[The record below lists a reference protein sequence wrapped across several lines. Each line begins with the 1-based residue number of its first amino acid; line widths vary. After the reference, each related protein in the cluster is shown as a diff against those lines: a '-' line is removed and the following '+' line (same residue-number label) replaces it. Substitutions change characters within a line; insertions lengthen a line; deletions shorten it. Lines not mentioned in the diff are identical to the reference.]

1 MFAFGSVIGEC
12 FVFVQD
18 KEGRIYTWANERVA
32 GEFFESVKNRYH
44 MYQIDNDLS
53 RAMLVER
60 GSVGEA
66 PAEVI
71 PNETQK
77 LLLYESYIYKSLL
90 SWFPMEE
97 ML

>member
-18 KEGRIYTWANERVA
+18 KEGRIYTWANEKTAR
-32 GEFFESVKNRYH
+32 EFFESVKNRYH

-53 RAMLVER
+53 HATLVEQ

-71 PNETQK
+71 PDETQK
-77 LLLYESYIYKSLL
+77 LLLYKSYIYQSLL
-90 SWFPMEE
+90 SWFPPEE